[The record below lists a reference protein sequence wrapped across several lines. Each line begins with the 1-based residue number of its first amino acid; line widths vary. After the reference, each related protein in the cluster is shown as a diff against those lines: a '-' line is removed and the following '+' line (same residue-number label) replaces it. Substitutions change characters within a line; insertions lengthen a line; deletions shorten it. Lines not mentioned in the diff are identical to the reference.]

1 MRSQVPKDAPGGL
14 IPIPNRALT
23 RRTRAGPGDGR
34 RVSLRLDVRSGFG
47 YRDGSST
54 LAPDRGTPGGR
65 AARWIGLAWIL
76 LAPLGASDPAST
88 GGRVE
93 VTADRL
99 ELLVEPDAR
108 AYAIGQAR
116 RGDRLT
122 TAGQAAP
129 DGWLAVEPPGGSFVW
144 IEDRGI
150 DPIRGRVGPRG
161 VRVRFAREGAG
172 LPGPPG
178 VELAPGTPFRLF
190 DHPALVMSGADGTGT
205 WRPIEP
211 PLGLT
216 LFVRA
221 GGVGPI
227 AVTARRDPQA
237 MRTAG
242 PGEVD
247 ADLAQI
253 EAAVRDATR
262 GPVHEWHLEAVRRQ
276 SRTILDRA
284 GSSPALA
291 AKAEQVDRLHDMA
304 EAARRF
310 QAVVDRGRAR
320 DGEVSA
326 NRVSAARVEDE
337 PGPYVGRGLVQASS
351 RTTEGQKLYALIGRD
366 GRTQAY
372 LDVPPGLEIAG
383 RVGTRVGVRG
393 QATYNAALR
402 ARLIKVRDL
411 DPIDP
416 PDTPL
421 P

>member
-1 MRSQVPKDAPGGL
+1 M
-14 IPIPNRALT
+14 
-23 RRTRAGPGDGR
+23 
-34 RVSLRLDVRSGFG
+34 
-47 YRDGSST
+47 
-54 LAPDRGTPGGR
+54 
-65 AARWIGLAWIL
+65 WIGLAWIL
-76 LAPLGASDPAST
+76 LAPVGAAEPAST

-99 ELLVEPDAR
+99 ELLVEPDPR
-108 AYAIGQAR
+108 AYAVGQVR
-116 RGDRLT
+116 RGDKLST
-122 TAGQAAP
+122 TGRAAP
-129 DGWLAVEPPGGSFVW
+129 AGWLAVAPPRGTFAW
-144 IEDRGI
+144 IEARGI
-150 DPIRGRVGPRG
+150 DPDRSRVGPLG

-178 VELAPGTPFRLF
+178 IELGSGMPFRLV
-190 DHPALVMSGADGTGT
+190 DRPPLVVRHADGTET
-205 WRPIEP
+205 WRAIEP

-227 AVTARRDPQA
+227 AATPNRDLQA
-237 MRTAG
+237 IQAAG

-276 SRTILDRA
+276 SRAILDRA
-284 GSSPALA
+284 GSSPALS
-291 AKAEQVDRLHDMA
+291 AKVEQVERLQDMA

-320 DGEVSA
+320 DREVSA
-326 NRVSAARVEDE
+326 NRVPAARFEDE

-351 RTTEGQKLYALIGRD
+351 RTTDGRKLYALIGRD

-372 LDVPPGLEIAG
+372 LDVPPGLDIAAQ
-383 RVGTRVGVRG
+383 VGTRVGVRG
-393 QATYNAALR
+393 QATYDATLR

-411 DPIDP
+411 DPLDP
-416 PDTPL
+416 PATPS